1 MPADAPVPDAGTPQA
16 TVPYLDAE
24 RFTSVV
30 EEARGLALIDFTA
43 AWCPP
48 CRILAPYVDAL
59 ARELSPDI
67 VVAKVDVDD
76 QPDLASRFGVLSLP
90 TLIFFQDGQ
99 VVDRIVGVVSPARL
113 RARLDELRRPR

>member
-1 MPADAPVPDAGTPQA
+1 MPADAPVPDASTPQA

-48 CRILAPYVDAL
+48 CRMLAPYVDAL

-76 QPDLASRFGVLSLP
+76 QPDLASRFGVLSMP

>member
-1 MPADAPVPDAGTPQA
+1 MSIDAPVPYAGTPQA
-16 TVPYLDAE
+16 AVPYLDAR

-30 EEARGLALIDFTA
+30 EEARGVALIDFTA
-43 AWCPP
+43 DWCPP
-48 CRILAPYVDAL
+48 CRVLAPHIDTL
-59 ARELSPDI
+59 ARELSPDV

-76 QPDLASRFGVLSLP
+76 QPELASRFGVLSTP